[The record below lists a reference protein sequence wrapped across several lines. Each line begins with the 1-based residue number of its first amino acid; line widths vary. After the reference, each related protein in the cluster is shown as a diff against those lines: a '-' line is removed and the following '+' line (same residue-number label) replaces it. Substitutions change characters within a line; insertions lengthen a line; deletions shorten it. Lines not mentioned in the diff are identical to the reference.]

1 MKKLFFTFALSFL
14 VMGAFAQKKV
24 LKDAQ
29 KAFRKG
35 EMESAIE
42 LATQATQD
50 AETGAEADV
59 YLLLGDIYKEKYVQ
73 DGKTDAELAKTSYE
87 WYQKAIEKGGNKVK
101 EDLMKEAVVNPQ
113 DPTKTLGG
121 GGLGQL
127 EAFLLDRGNKALE
140 EEDYETAYQ
149 LLRVATMIRTEIAKD
164 FFVGYAAQNAEADD
178 VAYEYYKKVIA
189 YDEEYENKNYAY
201 NMVIQHQMENEM
213 FDEALASIRAAQ
225 KAFPEDD
232 IYRQWEVDVLIQ
244 TKKMDEAIENLKK
257 LIEGGNAEK
266 NIYYMLA
273 YLQWNNDNLDDAE
286 KNAKKALELDPN
298 YAEALYVAASVIYN
312 KGAAFM
318 TEANSTMDDDAKYKE
333 LKDKALAKF
342 KEAMPMF
349 EKAVAADPNDV
360 YSLRPLSTI
369 YDQLGMD
376 AKRDEI
382 LDRLEKLEGG
392 N

>member
-1 MKKLFFTFALSFL
+1 M
-14 VMGAFAQKKV
+14 
-24 LKDAQ
+24 
-29 KAFRKG
+29 
-35 EMESAIE
+35 
-42 LATQATQD
+42 
-50 AETGAEADV
+50 
-59 YLLLGDIYKEKYVQ
+59 
-73 DGKTDAELAKTSYE
+73 
-87 WYQKAIEKGGNKVK
+87 
-101 EDLMKEAVVNPQ
+101 
-113 DPTKTLGG
+113 
-121 GGLGQL
+121 
-127 EAFLLDRGNKALE
+127 
-140 EEDYETAYQ
+140 
-149 LLRVATMIRTEIAKD
+149 
-164 FFVGYAAQNAEADD
+164 
-178 VAYEYYKKVIA
+178 AYEYYKKVIA

-318 TEANSTMDDDAKYKE
+318 TEANTTMDDDAKYKE